1 MARLPAEIRAADA
14 IRVFKKVGFA
24 RQGRGS
30 GTSHERLKR
39 PGPNGTVTVVHPTM
53 GVGLLK
59 RCLRDAAM
67 SREEFLEL
75 YGSL

>member
-1 MARLPAEIRAADA
+1 MARLPAEIRTTDA
-14 IRVFKKVGFA
+14 IRVFEKVGFV
-24 RQGRGS
+24 RQGPGS

-39 PGPNGTVTVVHPTM
+39 PGPKGTVTVVHPKM

-67 SREEFLEL
+67 SRKEFLEL
-75 YGSL
+75 YESL

>member
-1 MARLPAEIRAADA
+1 MPKLPAEIRTTDA
-14 IRVFKKVGFA
+14 IRVFEKVGFVH
-24 RQGRGS
+24 QGRRS

-39 PGPNGTVTVVHPTM
+39 PGPKGTVTVVHPTM

-67 SREEFLEL
+67 SREEFLAL
-75 YGSL
+75 YEGL